1 MKKYNHI
8 LILIFLTSQ
17 LLGQAKMEKEY
28 QLDWAFYFT
37 NVDDNFAS
45 INTDL
50 NLAKLAPINDQP
62 YIVYLS
68 LEMRNPRDDGM
79 SSSDEA
85 NKLWEIEDKVI
96 SSLKSQELNFTNVG
110 RLTSNNYRDLYFFCK
125 NKLAVEQQISSAM
138 TEFPE
143 YQFDLGSK
151 EDKKWKSYFDLLYP
165 LPRQMQAIQ
174 NFRVVE
180 QIKKGGDNL
189 SKEREVFHWIYFK
202 DSIKLK
208 EFEEYTLNQ
217 GYKTLNKA
225 ESKSDDRFNYMIQ
238 ISRIDK
244 VGFSDVDEYILDLWE
259 KARELNGEYDGW
271 ETSIEK

>member
-1 MKKYNHI
+1 
-8 LILIFLTSQ
+8 
-17 LLGQAKMEKEY
+17 MEKEY